1 MGGMALIS
9 SLLKVAAVLALLI
22 LVLRMLSR
30 HQRGRGGSRMGAGRA
45 VQAPMIEV
53 MEQSRLGRTANVVAV
68 RVGERVLLLG
78 VTESGVQHLA
88 DVTDDIDLTI
98 DDTDEPTGPSVLDH
112 AVDLL
117 RSGNFRR

>member
-1 MGGMALIS
+1 MEGMALIS
-9 SLLKVAAVLALLI
+9 SLLKVAAVLGLLI
-22 LVLRMLSR
+22 LSLRMLSR
-30 HQRGRGGSRMGAGRA
+30 HQRGRGGARVGGGRST
-45 VQAPMIEV
+45 QAPIIEV
-53 MEQSRLGRTANVVAV
+53 VEQSRLGRTANIVAV

-88 DVTDDIDLTI
+88 DVTDDIDLTVDE
-98 DDTDEPTGPSVLDH
+98 DDPQAASVLDH

>member
-1 MGGMALIS
+1 MAGMALLS
-9 SLLKVAAVLALLI
+9 SLLKVGAVLGL
-22 LVLRMLSR
+22 LVLTLRLLSR
-30 HQRGRGGSRMGAGRA
+30 NQRGRGGARIGGGRP
-45 VQAPMIEV
+45 VQAPIIEV
-53 MEQSRLGRTANVVAV
+53 VEQSRLGRTANVVAV

-88 DVTDDIDLTI
+88 DVTDDIDLTV
-98 DDTDEPTGPSVLDH
+98 DEPGDASSASVLDH